1 MVATS
6 YLLKTLYCLYKDF
19 SSNIMLI
26 LFILINI
33 KKENKH
39 NIHFPV
45 LMEANI
51 RIWSEDYGITDS
63 YIDLDT
69 GRELI

>member
-6 YLLKTLYCLYKDF
+6 YLLKTLYCLYKVF

-26 LFILINI
+26 IFILFNI
-33 KKENKH
+33 MKENKH

-45 LMEANI
+45 LIEANI
-51 RIWSEDYGITDS
+51 RIWSEDYDIGNS
-63 YIDLDT
+63 YIDIDS

>member
-6 YLLKTLYCLYKDF
+6 YLLKTLYCHYKVF

-26 LFILINI
+26 IFILINI
-33 KKENKH
+33 MKENNH

-45 LMEANI
+45 LIEANI
-51 RIWSEDYGITDS
+51 RILSEDYDITGS
-63 YIDLDT
+63 YIDIDT

>member
-6 YLLKTLYCLYKDF
+6 YLLKTLYCLYKGF

-26 LFILINI
+26 IFILINI
-33 KKENKH
+33 MKENKH

-45 LMEANI
+45 LIEANI
-51 RIWSEDYGITDS
+51 KIWSRDYDITGS
-63 YIDLDT
+63 YISIDT